1 HCRLYYFIASGHSCS
16 RQKEYTDNH
25 IKIFCFHTPPPV
37 TQRYHI
43 CCAKYSG
50 KCKQNVISSE
60 NSRHN
65 RAFSFSAFYCEF
77 SFMKPCDTLAQGQA
91 QAGSAV
97 LAASG
102 FIHHIESLCHPVQIF
117 LRDSMTI
124 IRYPEEYFP
133 VFTPRSDTD
142 PAAF

>member
-1 HCRLYYFIASGHSCS
+1 
-16 RQKEYTDNH
+16 NH
-25 IKIFCFHTPPPV
+25 IKFFCIHMPPPV

-65 RAFSFSAFYCEF
+65 RAFSFSAFYYEF
-77 SFMKPCDTLAQGQA
+77 SFMKPGDTLAQGQS
-91 QAGSAV
+91 QAGSAI

-102 FIHHIESLCHPVQIF
+102 FVCHIESLRHSVQIF
-117 LRDSMTI
+117 LRDSMTV
-124 IRYPEEYFP
+124 IRHPEEYP
-133 VFTPRSDTD
+133 S
-142 PAAF
+142 